1 MNSLIG
7 LALTALSGSEG
18 VIWGAVEG
26 LWGAVLGR
34 LGGLLEKVPESPRG
48 LEGGRRGGQGKGL
61 GRSMGPLGGLSVG
74 SQDNPG
80 PRQGP
85 ARDFQESLRTPK
97 DHSYFELIL
106 LWSFHEDS
114 EQSQESHNMQLLSAS
129 ALSVSRARP
138 GDGKS
143 A

>member
-34 LGGLLEKVPESPRG
+34 LGGLLEKVPESSRG

-61 GRSMGPLGGLSVG
+61 GRSMGPPGGLSVG

-85 ARDFQESLRTPK
+85 ARAF
-97 DHSYFELIL
+97 
-106 LWSFHEDS
+106 
-114 EQSQESHNMQLLSAS
+114 
-129 ALSVSRARP
+129 
-138 GDGKS
+138 
-143 A
+143 